1 MSIVVYSF
9 LDDEAEFFKLMEK
22 KYNTKFT
29 LHKHHL
35 NIDNVKDAKG
45 FDSVVFNARDAIT
58 DKVLDKLKEYGVKYM
73 STRSVG
79 YDNIDIDYA
88 NKIGIKIANVP
99 SYSPNSVSEFT
110 ILSLLSLVKN
120 YNNLLIN
127 GYNRNYT
134 RTGLVAK
141 EIRNLNI
148 GVVGTGRI
156 GSLTIKHLKGF
167 SPKNIFVYSRTEKE
181 EIKQYAEYVSLDE
194 LYKNSD
200 AIIYHIPY
208 SKETENMICKDSI
221 NKMKKGVYIINVS
234 RGGIVNNKDLL
245 EGLKSVHIGGAA
257 LDVYSNEIEY
267 VNKDIKDIVLKDE
280 IIEELFK
287 MDNVIITPH
296 FAFYTDEA
304 LLNMVSISID
314 NIFEFKNTGKCI
326 NQIKNI

>member
-1 MSIVVYSF
+1 MSVVVYSV
-9 LDDEAEFFKLMEK
+9 LDDELEFFNLMEK
-22 KYNTKFT
+22 KYDTKFT
-29 LHKHHL
+29 LCKHHL

-58 DKVLDKLKEYGVKYM
+58 DQVLDKLKEYGVKYM

-79 YDNIDIDYA
+79 FDNIDIEYA

-110 ILSLLSLVKN
+110 VLSLLSLIKN
-120 YNNLLIN
+120 YNNILIN
-127 GYNRNYT
+127 EYNRNYI
-134 RTGLVAK
+134 RTGLVAR

-148 GVVGTGRI
+148 GVIGTGRI

-167 SPKNIFVYSRTEKE
+167 FPKNIFAYSRTEKE
-181 EIKQYAEYVSLDE
+181 EIKNYAEYVSLDE
-194 LYKNSD
+194 LYRNSD
-200 AIIYHIPY
+200 AVIYHIPY
-208 SKETENMICKDSI
+208 SKETENMICKESI

-245 EGLKSVHIGGAA
+245 DGLKRGHIGGAA

-267 VNKDIKDIVLKDE
+267 VNKDIKNTILKDE

-304 LLNMVSISID
+304 LFNMVNTSID

>member
-1 MSIVVYSF
+1 MSLIIYSV
-9 LDDEAEFFKLMEK
+9 LDDELEFFNMMEK
-22 KYNTKFT
+22 KYNEKFE
-29 LHKHHL
+29 LRKYHL
-35 NIDNVKDAKG
+35 NIDNVKDAEG
-45 FDSVVFNARDAIT
+45 FDSIVFNARDAIT
-58 DKVLDKLKEYGVKYM
+58 YKVLDRLKEYGVKYM

-110 ILSLLSLVKN
+110 VLSLLSLVKN

-127 GYNRNYT
+127 GYNRNYI

-148 GVVGTGRI
+148 GVIGTGRI
-156 GSLTIKHLKGF
+156 GSLTVKHLKGF

-221 NKMKKGVYIINVS
+221 SKMKKGVYIINVS
-234 RGGIVNNKDLL
+234 RGGIVNNEDLL
-245 EGLKSVHIGGAA
+245 EGLRSGYIGGAA
-257 LDVYSNEIEY
+257 IDVYSNEIEY

-287 MDNVIITPH
+287 MNNVIITPH

>member
-35 NIDNVKDAKG
+35 NIDNVKDAEG

-110 ILSLLSLVKN
+110 ILSLLSLIKN

-148 GVVGTGRI
+148 GVIGTGRI

-234 RGGIVNNKDLL
+234 RGGIVNNRDLL
-245 EGLKSVHIGGAA
+245 EGLKSGHIGRAA

-296 FAFYTDEA
+296 FAFYTNEA

>member
-156 GSLTIKHLKGF
+156 GSLTVKHLKGF

-181 EIKQYAEYVSLDE
+181 EIKQYAEYVCLDE

-245 EGLKSVHIGGAA
+245 EGLKSGHIGGAA

>member
-35 NIDNVKDAKG
+35 NIDNVKDAEG

-110 ILSLLSLVKN
+110 ILSLLSLIKN

-148 GVVGTGRI
+148 GVIGTGRI

-234 RGGIVNNKDLL
+234 RGGIVNNRDLL
-245 EGLKSVHIGGAA
+245 EGLKSGQAA

-296 FAFYTDEA
+296 FAFYTNEA

>member
-1 MSIVVYSF
+1 M
-9 LDDEAEFFKLMEK
+9 
-22 KYNTKFT
+22 
-29 LHKHHL
+29 
-35 NIDNVKDAKG
+35 
-45 FDSVVFNARDAIT
+45 
-58 DKVLDKLKEYGVKYM
+58 LDKLKEYGVKYM

-110 ILSLLSLVKN
+110 ILSLLSLIKN

-148 GVVGTGRI
+148 GVIGTGRI
-156 GSLTIKHLKGF
+156 GSLTVKHLKGF

-181 EIKQYAEYVSLDE
+181 EIKQYAKYVSLDE

-245 EGLKSVHIGGAA
+245 EGLKSEHIGGAA

-314 NIFEFKNTGKCI
+314 NIFEFKITGKCI

>member
-148 GVVGTGRI
+148 GVIGTGRI

-181 EIKQYAEYVSLDE
+181 EIKQYAEYVCLDE

-245 EGLKSVHIGGAA
+245 EGLKSGHIGGAA

>member
-1 MSIVVYSF
+1 MRNNKYPFIVIGGGISGMTAAIYLKRAGYDVMILEREIPGGQINRTAEIDNYPGFLTIDGPSLAMNVYQQTQ
-9 LDDEAEFFKLMEK
+9 K
-22 KYNTKFT
+22 
-29 LHKHHL
+29 L
-35 NIDNVKDAKG
+35 NIPMIFED
-45 FDSVVFNARDAIT
+45 
-58 DKVLDKLKEYGVKYM
+58 VLKINKEQE
-73 STRSVG
+73 
-79 YDNIDIDYA
+79 
-88 NKIGIKIANVP
+88 IKIMTKQNE
-99 SYSPNSVSEFT
+99 Y
-110 ILSLLSLVKN
+110 ICDR
-120 YNNLLIN
+120 LII
-127 GYNRNYT
+127 
-134 RTGLVAK
+134 A
-141 EIRNLNI
+141 
-148 GVVGTGRI
+148 TGRMPRKLELRDEEKYI
-156 GSLTIKHLKGF
+156 GHGISYCALCDG
-167 SPKNIFVYSRTEKE
+167 
-181 EIKQYAEYVSLDE
+181 A

-200 AIIYHIPY
+200 VIIYHIPY

-245 EGLKSVHIGGAA
+245 EGLKSGHIGGAA

>member
-35 NIDNVKDAKG
+35 NIDNVNDAKG

-156 GSLTIKHLKGF
+156 GSLTVKHLKGF

-181 EIKQYAEYVSLDE
+181 EIKQYAEYVCLDE

-245 EGLKSVHIGGAA
+245 EGLKSGHIGGAA

>member
-1 MSIVVYSF
+1 MSIAVYSF

-29 LHKHHL
+29 LYRHHL
-35 NIDNVKDAKG
+35 NIDNVKEAKG
-45 FDSVVFNARDAIT
+45 FDSIVFNARDIIT
-58 DKVLDKLKEYGVKYM
+58 DKVFDKLKEYGVKYM

-110 ILSLLSLVKN
+110 VLSLLSIIKN
-120 YNNLLIN
+120 YNNVIIN
-127 GYNRNYT
+127 GYNRNYI

-148 GVVGTGRI
+148 GIIGTGRI
-156 GSLTIKHLKGF
+156 GSLTVKHLKGF
-167 SPKNIFVYSRTEKE
+167 FPKDIFVYSRTEKE
-181 EIKQYAEYVSLDE
+181 EIKNYAKYVSLDE
-194 LYKNSD
+194 LYANSD
-200 AIIYHIPY
+200 AVIYHIPY

-245 EGLKSVHIGGAA
+245 EGLKSGHIGGAA
-257 LDVYSNEIEY
+257 IDVYSNEIEY
-267 VNKDIKDIVLKDE
+267 VNKDIKNIVLKDE

-304 LLNMVSISID
+304 LLNMVSTSID

-326 NQIKNI
+326 NQITKS

>member
-148 GVVGTGRI
+148 GVIGTGRI
-156 GSLTIKHLKGF
+156 GSLTVKHLKGF

-181 EIKQYAEYVSLDE
+181 EIKQYAEYVCLDE

-245 EGLKSVHIGGAA
+245 EGLKSGHIGGAA

>member
-181 EIKQYAEYVSLDE
+181 EIKQYAEYVCLDE

-245 EGLKSVHIGGAA
+245 EGLKSGHIGGAA

>member
-9 LDDEAEFFKLMEK
+9 LDDEAEFFKLMEN

-45 FDSVVFNARDAIT
+45 FDSVVFNARDAVT

-110 ILSLLSLVKN
+110 ILSLLSLIKN
-120 YNNLLIN
+120 YNNILIN

-148 GVVGTGRI
+148 GVIGTGRI
-156 GSLTIKHLKGF
+156 GSLTVKHLKGF

-181 EIKQYAEYVSLDE
+181 EIKQYAEYVSLYE

-208 SKETENMICKDSI
+208 SKETENMICKNSI

-245 EGLKSVHIGGAA
+245 EGLKSGHIGGAA

>member
-1 MSIVVYSF
+1 MSIAVYSF

-29 LHKHHL
+29 LYKHHL
-35 NIDNVKDAKG
+35 NIDNVKDAEG

-88 NKIGIKIANVP
+88 NKIGIKIVNVP

-110 ILSLLSLVKN
+110 VLSLLSLIKN

-127 GYNRNYT
+127 GYNRNYI

-148 GVVGTGRI
+148 GVIGTGRI
-156 GSLTIKHLKGF
+156 GSLTVKHLKGF

-181 EIKQYAEYVSLDE
+181 EIKQYAKYISLDE

-200 AIIYHIPY
+200 VIIYHIPY

-234 RGGIVNNKDLL
+234 RGGIVNNRDLL
-245 EGLKSVHIGGAA
+245 DGLKSGHIGGAA

>member
-1 MSIVVYSF
+1 MSIAVYSF
-9 LDDEAEFFKLMEK
+9 LDDELEFFKLMEK

-35 NIDNVKDAKG
+35 NIDNVKDAEG

-110 ILSLLSLVKN
+110 VLSLLSLIKN

-127 GYNRNYT
+127 GYNRNYI

-148 GVVGTGRI
+148 GVIVTGRI
-156 GSLTIKHLKGF
+156 GSLTVKHLKGF

-200 AIIYHIPY
+200 VIIYHIPY

-234 RGGIVNNKDLL
+234 RGGIVNNRDLL
-245 EGLKSVHIGGAA
+245 DGLKSGHIGGAA

-287 MDNVIITPH
+287 MYNVIITPH

>member
-1 MSIVVYSF
+1 MSIAVYSF

-35 NIDNVKDAKG
+35 NIDNVKDAEG

-58 DKVLDKLKEYGVKYM
+58 DKVLDKLREYGVKYM

-110 ILSLLSLVKN
+110 VLSLLSLIKN

-127 GYNRNYT
+127 GYNRNYI

-148 GVVGTGRI
+148 GVIGTGRI
-156 GSLTIKHLKGF
+156 GSLTVKHLKGF

-181 EIKQYAEYVSLDE
+181 EIKQYAEYISLDE

-234 RGGIVNNKDLL
+234 MGGIVNNRDLL
-245 EGLKSVHIGGAA
+245 DGLKSGHIGGAA

>member
-35 NIDNVKDAKG
+35 NIDNVKDAEG
-45 FDSVVFNARDAIT
+45 FDSIVFNARDAIT

-110 ILSLLSLVKN
+110 ILSLLSLIKN

-156 GSLTIKHLKGF
+156 GSLTVKHLKGF

-181 EIKQYAEYVSLDE
+181 EIKNYAEYVSLDE

-245 EGLKSVHIGGAA
+245 DGLKSGHIGGAA

-267 VNKDIKDIVLKDE
+267 VNKDIRNTVLKDE

-314 NIFEFKNTGKCI
+314 NIFEFKNTGKCK

>member
-45 FDSVVFNARDAIT
+45 FDSVVFNARDAVT

-88 NKIGIKIANVP
+88 NKIGIKIANVS

-156 GSLTIKHLKGF
+156 GSLTVKHLKGF

-181 EIKQYAEYVSLDE
+181 EIKQYAEYVCLDE

-245 EGLKSVHIGGAA
+245 EGLKSGHIGGAA

>member
-45 FDSVVFNARDAIT
+45 FDSVVFNARDAVT

-156 GSLTIKHLKGF
+156 GSLTVKHLKGF

-181 EIKQYAEYVSLDE
+181 EIKQYAEYVCLDE

-245 EGLKSVHIGGAA
+245 EGLKSGHIGGAA

>member
-45 FDSVVFNARDAIT
+45 FDSVVFNARDAVT

-148 GVVGTGRI
+148 GVIGTGRI
-156 GSLTIKHLKGF
+156 GSLTVKHLKGF

-181 EIKQYAEYVSLDE
+181 EIKQYAEYVCLDE

-245 EGLKSVHIGGAA
+245 EGLKSGHIGGAA

>member
-9 LDDEAEFFKLMEK
+9 LDDESEFFKLMEK

-35 NIDNVKDAKG
+35 NIDNVKDAEG
-45 FDSVVFNARDAIT
+45 FDSIVFNARDAIT

-110 ILSLLSLVKN
+110 ILSLLSLIKN
-120 YNNLLIN
+120 YNNLIIN

-148 GVVGTGRI
+148 GVIGTGRI
-156 GSLTIKHLKGF
+156 GSLTVKHLKGF

-181 EIKQYAEYVSLDE
+181 EIKQYGKYVSLDE

-208 SKETENMICKDSI
+208 NKETENMICKDSI

-245 EGLKSVHIGGAA
+245 DGLKSGHIGGAA
-257 LDVYSNEIEY
+257 LDVYTNEIEY
-267 VNKDIKDIVLKDE
+267 VNKNIKDIVLKDE

-314 NIFEFKNTGKCI
+314 NIFEFKNTGKCV

>member
-1 MSIVVYSF
+1 M
-9 LDDEAEFFKLMEK
+9 
-22 KYNTKFT
+22 
-29 LHKHHL
+29 
-35 NIDNVKDAKG
+35 DNVKDAKG

-110 ILSLLSLVKN
+110 ILSLLSLIKN

-148 GVVGTGRI
+148 GVIGTGRI
-156 GSLTIKHLKGF
+156 GSLTVKHLKGF

-181 EIKQYAEYVSLDE
+181 EIKQYAKYVSLDE

-245 EGLKSVHIGGAA
+245 EGLKSEHIGGAA

-314 NIFEFKNTGKCI
+314 NIFEFKITGKCI